1 MFAFALVAALIAG
14 AASRANADTIILNSG
29 RSLEGAVTAETPSDI
44 TLRTGVGTIR
54 VSRSDIREWR
64 RSDRVSAEVDGDSA
78 FAAGRLE
85 PALQH
90 YQEAL
95 RQVPVDSAA
104 ATRLRERVQDVR
116 RQMAEVVERQLASD
130 IARVNLMLDQDRL
143 DEAQA
148 LVEGMLARM
157 PNDGRVPLVTK
168 LQAEVHF
175 RKAARAR
182 DMQNRPERARQLAAA
197 VAAYPDHFRARLA
210 YGEMLL
216 ENSATEQEGLQQIAV
231 GLERGEGEIRDE
243 ERARYHY
250 LAARKYF
257 DRRDYQ
263 NAASNFAACGQ
274 VKNLPPECADALD
287 RAAES
292 YLRMS
297 EENIIADSQ
306 KTIGNLNQAL
316 RWNPQNKSVHF
327 LLGRIYRDTGQTSA
341 AIEAFRQVIAIDDKY
356 KNVHHALALAHL
368 DRSEYDEA
376 LAALDKELETT
387 PRNYDAMLDRA
398 ETLMLQ
404 GSVERARTD
413 VDRAVAQEP
422 ERWRGYLM
430 KAKLETLDKNYAD
443 ARKSLERL
451 LDLKRDSAEGKIQ
464 LGRIEAAEKNFD
476 KAREWLEEVVD
487 ELAKKPTGN
496 YGQRLLAADARTVLG
511 QIEMEQGS
519 PRAAETRFRQALE
532 IVPTYAPALAGIGDV
547 RRSLGADTRETA
559 LRDRYY
565 RDALNY
571 YQEAIGLA
579 SRNPEYHLKVGVLY
593 HNNIKD
599 TARAI
604 ISYQAYLDLGGRDRT
619 TVQNWINECGT
630 PGALLPETTTATV
643 ATTTGTE
650 EAAVPPSEP
659 TPDAATE
666 TKETAAAEDPTTG
679 T

>member
-64 RSDRVSAEVDGDSA
+64 RSDRVPAEVDGDSA

-85 PALQH
+85 PALQF

-263 NAASNFAACGQ
+263 NAASNLAACGQ
-274 VKNLPPECADALD
+274 VKNLPPDCADALD

-356 KNVHHALALAHL
+356 KNVHHALALAYL

-376 LAALDKELETT
+376 LAALDMELETT

-404 GSVERARTD
+404 GSVERARAD

-422 ERWRGYLM
+422 
-430 KAKLETLDKNYAD
+430 
-443 ARKSLERL
+443 
-451 LDLKRDSAEGKIQ
+451 
-464 LGRIEAAEKNFD
+464 
-476 KAREWLEEVVD
+476 
-487 ELAKKPTGN
+487 
-496 YGQRLLAADARTVLG
+496 
-511 QIEMEQGS
+511 
-519 PRAAETRFRQALE
+519 
-532 IVPTYAPALAGIGDV
+532 
-547 RRSLGADTRETA
+547 
-559 LRDRYY
+559 
-565 RDALNY
+565 
-571 YQEAIGLA
+571 
-579 SRNPEYHLKVGVLY
+579 
-593 HNNIKD
+593 
-599 TARAI
+599 
-604 ISYQAYLDLGGRDRT
+604 
-619 TVQNWINECGT
+619 
-630 PGALLPETTTATV
+630 
-643 ATTTGTE
+643 
-650 EAAVPPSEP
+650 
-659 TPDAATE
+659 
-666 TKETAAAEDPTTG
+666 
-679 T
+679 